1 MVSLQPFSLVFD
13 STMVL
18 IHVSGRWGLLENKRS
33 SGYMVVV
40 VVMGEVV
47 GGVVGEVVSGDKLCR
62 CDRCREEGEGV
73 FWAYECFEIREGG
86 VGFPVC

>member
-1 MVSLQPFSLVFD
+1 MVSPQPFSLVFD

-47 GGVVGEVVSGDKLCR
+47 GGVVGEGAGPPGRVAPKRHYG
-62 CDRCREEGEGV
+62 
-73 FWAYECFEIREGG
+73 
-86 VGFPVC
+86 